1 MKKAVRVILFLA
13 FAGIFLLS
21 AYNVGDYYYAR
32 YQSQKMQDTLIQQVV
47 TIIPP
52 ELPKPEEAE
61 EETPLVERAPIAVD
75 FGVLAEQN
83 PDVIGWIYLENTCIH
98 YPIVQSKDNEYYLHR
113 LFDKSWSWPGTPFA
127 DYRLKGDFTD
137 FQTIVYGHNMKN
149 GTMFA
154 PLTQYQNQSF
164 YEENPVIW
172 LLTPEGDYKVEL
184 IAGLL
189 TDSQGIEKLAI
200 VDQSVAE
207 EFLMKIRENSTF
219 QSEVEATPD
228 DHYLI
233 LSTCEYQFENA
244 RYALIGKLT
253 PMDS

>member
-1 MKKAVRVILFLA
+1 MKKAVRILLFLV

-32 YQSQKMQDTLIQQVV
+32 IQSEKMQDTLIQQAITV
-47 TIIPP
+47 IPP
-52 ELPKPEEAE
+52 QLPVPEEE
-61 EETPLVERAPIAVD
+61 KEETLPVERAPIAVD
-75 FGVLAEQN
+75 FEALAEQN

-98 YPIVQSKDNEYYLHR
+98 YPIMQSKDNDYYLHR

-154 PLTQYQNQSF
+154 PITKYQDQSF
-164 YEENPVIW
+164 YEENPVMW
-172 LLTPEGDYKVEL
+172 LLTPQGDYKVEL
-184 IAGLL
+184 IAGIL
-189 TDSQGIEKLAI
+189 TDDYGIADMAT

-207 EFLMKIRENSTF
+207 EFLKEIREKSTF
-219 QSEVEATPD
+219 QSNVEATPED
-228 DHYLI
+228 RYLI

-244 RYALIGKLT
+244 RYAVVGKLT
-253 PMDS
+253 AME